1 MEMLAR
7 LILPLP
13 LVLAVVLPV
22 HADVAVDLAAL
33 EKKHDGR
40 LGVAALDTGSGKHI
54 GHRTDERFATC
65 STFKLLLA
73 AAVLAR
79 VDAGKESL
87 DRRVPY
93 SEADLLSYA
102 PITREHVAERAMSV
116 GDLCAAA
123 IQYSDN
129 TAANLLFPI
138 VGGPEGLTR
147 WLRSTGDETTRLDR
161 IEPDLNTNLPNDPR
175 DTTTPTAMVTTM
187 RKLLVSDALSADSR
201 AQLAKWL
208 VGNTTGGARLRAGFD
223 PAWTVGDKTGT
234 GERGAANDVAIVW
247 SQKNAAPW
255 IVAVFESA
263 PNATPAERDA
273 VIAEVGHLVGRA
285 LAQANDAR

>member
-1 MEMLAR
+1 MLSR
-7 LILPLP
+7 ILPVLSVV
-13 LVLAVVLPV
+13 LVLIVPAQ
-22 HADVAVDLAAL
+22 ADVAANLTAL
-33 EKKHDGR
+33 EVKHGGR
-40 LGVAALDTGSGKHI
+40 LGVAVLDTSSGKHL
-54 GHRTDERFATC
+54 GHRADKRFAMC

-79 VDAGKESL
+79 VDVGKESL
-87 DRRVPY
+87 ARRVPY

-102 PITREHVAERAMSV
+102 PITRKRVAEGAMTV
-116 GDLCAAA
+116 GDLCAAV

-129 TAANLLFPI
+129 TAANLLFSSI
-138 VGGPEGLTR
+138 GGPNGLTR
-147 WLRSTGDETTRLDR
+147 WLRTLSDETTRLDR

-175 DTTTPTAMVTTM
+175 DTTTPAAMVATM
-187 RKLLVSDALSADSR
+187 RKLLVGDALSANSR

-247 SQKNAAPW
+247 PKKGAAPW
-255 IVAVFESA
+255 LIAVFYSA

-273 VIAEVGHLVGRA
+273 IIAEAGRLMA
-285 LAQANDAR
+285 RTLAQPE